1 MDEAA
6 ASRIPERDEDRVV
19 APNFVTAV
27 VDEDLRSGR
36 VRTVVTRF
44 PPEPNGYLH
53 IGHAKAICLDFGVA
67 QDYGGRTN
75 LRFDDTNPTT
85 EDPEYVAAIE
95 RDVRWLGFAWHEE
108 RYASDYFGQLFDLAC
123 RLIERG
129 DAYVDSQP
137 MEAIREGRGTVTT
150 PGTPSPYRERPAEES
165 LELFRRMR
173 DGAFEEG
180 AHVLR
185 AKIDMASPNMIMRDP
200 VLYRIRHAH
209 HYRTGDAWHVYPMYD
224 FAHPLSDAIEGVT
237 HSLCTLEFEN
247 NREIYDWLVERL
259 FPEPRPRQYEFARLN
274 LDHTVVS
281 KRKLLKLVQGGYVSG
296 WDDPRM
302 PTLTA
307 LRRRGVTPAAIRDFA
322 NRVGVTKTNARTDV
336 GVLESAVRDDLNHRA
351 PRAMAVLDPIPL
363 TLSDL
368 PDGPATSHDAPLWPH
383 DVPREG
389 SRPLPFSREA
399 WIERGD
405 VAVDPP
411 KGWRRLAPGAAVRL
425 RHGPAIVCE
434 DIEVD
439 ADGRPTAVRARTVA
453 DPESEGV
460 KVRGVLHWVER
471 GHAVPAEFRLFDRLF
486 AEPDPEAGGRDV
498 TEAVDP
504 ASRVVRRGW
513 VEPYVADADP
523 DTRWQFERQGYF
535 WRDPVDG
542 RGDALV
548 FNRIVTLKD
557 GWSRKTRAAD
567 AGTEA
572 GTDATSE
579 AGTDATSEAASAPTR
594 RPPAGR
600 AGNEPDPVEALDRA
614 GRERFDVLEAAG
626 VARLDAARLAADP
639 ATTAWFE
646 AARAAPADAEPAAL
660 ASWLVNEV
668 PRALAGAELTEA
680 RLTPE
685 AFAELVALVGHEQVS
700 ATVAKELLVELAAQG
715 GDPATM
721 VEERGLRRLD
731 DAAALAA
738 TVERILDA
746 HPDEVAAYLGGKEG
760 LIGFFIGQAMRATG
774 GRADAKAVRDALAA
788 ALDARR

>member
-1 MDEAA
+1 
-6 ASRIPERDEDRVV
+6 
-19 APNFVTAV
+19 
-27 VDEDLRSGR
+27 
-36 VRTVVTRF
+36 
-44 PPEPNGYLH
+44 
-53 IGHAKAICLDFGVA
+53 
-67 QDYGGRTN
+67 
-75 LRFDDTNPTT
+75 
-85 EDPEYVAAIE
+85 
-95 RDVRWLGFAWHEE
+95 
-108 RYASDYFGQLFDLAC
+108 
-123 RLIERG
+123 
-129 DAYVDSQP
+129 

-165 LELFRRMR
+165 LELFQRMR

-185 AKIDMASPNMIMRDP
+185 AKIDMAAPNMIMRDP

-259 FPEPRPRQYEFARLN
+259 FDEPRPRQYEFARLN

-302 PTLTA
+302 PTLAA
-307 LRRRGVTPAAIRDFA
+307 LRRRGVTPASIRDFA
-322 NRVGVTKTNARTDV
+322 NRVGVTKTNSRTDL
-336 GVLESAVRDDLNHRA
+336 GLLESAVRDDLNHRA
-351 PRAMAVLDPIPL
+351 PRTMAVLEPIPL
-363 TLSDL
+363 TLSDV
-368 PDGPATSHDAPLWPH
+368 PEGPTTAHDAPLWPH

-425 RHGPAIVCE
+425 RHGPVIVC
-434 DIEVD
+434 DAIDVD
-439 ADGRPTAVRARTVA
+439 ADGRPAAVRARTVT
-453 DPESEGV
+453 DPDAEGL

-471 GHAVPAEFRLFDRLF
+471 SHAVPAEFRLFDRLF

-498 TEAVDP
+498 SEAVDP
-504 ASRVVRRGW
+504 GSRVVRRGW

-557 GWSRKTRAAD
+557 GWSRKARAAAD
-567 AGTEA
+567 A
-572 GTDATSE
+572 AT
-579 AGTDATSEAASAPTR
+579 AKAATPDPAPTSAR
-594 RPPAGR
+594 RAPAGR
-600 AGNEPDPVEALDRA
+600 AGGEPDPVEALDRA
-614 GRERFDVLEAAG
+614 GRERFDALVDAG

-646 AARAAPADAEPAAL
+646 AARAADADADPAAL

-668 PRALAGAELTEA
+668 PRALAGSELSEA

-685 AFAELVALVGHEQVS
+685 AFGALVRLVTDEAIS
-700 ATVAKELLVELAAQG
+700 ATVAKELLAELAAQG
-715 GDPATM
+715 GDPVAL
-721 VEERGLRRLD
+721 VEARGLGRLD
-731 DAAALAA
+731 DAAALSA
-738 TVERILDA
+738 TVEGILDA
-746 HPDEVAAYLGGKEG
+746 HPDEVAAYLGGKQG

-774 GRADAKAVRDALAA
+774 GRADAKAVREALTA

>member
-95 RDVRWLGFAWHEE
+95 RDVRWLGFDWQEE
-108 RYASDYFGQLFDLAC
+108 RYASDYFGRLFDLAC
-123 RLIERG
+123 RLIEMG

-137 MEAIREGRGTVTT
+137 MEAIRESRGTVTT
-150 PGTPSPYRERPAEES
+150 PGTPSPDRERPSEES

-173 DGAFEEG
+173 DGEFEEG

-185 AKIDMASPNMIMRDP
+185 ARIDMASPNMIMRDP

-247 NREIYDWLVERL
+247 NREIYDWLVGRL
-259 FPEPRPRQYEFARLN
+259 FDEPRPRQYEFARLS

-322 NRVGVTKTNARTDV
+322 NRVGVTKTNSRTDL
-336 GVLESAVRDDLNHRA
+336 GLLESALRDDLNHQA
-351 PRAMAVLDPIPL
+351 PRALAVLEPIPL

-368 PDGPATSHDAPLWPH
+368 PGGPATSRDAPLWPH

-405 VAVDPP
+405 VALDPP

-425 RHGPAIVCE
+425 RHGPVIVCE
-434 DIEVD
+434 AIDVD
-439 ADGRPTAVRARTVA
+439 ADGRPAAVRARTVA
-453 DPESEGV
+453 DADAEGV

-471 GHAVPAEFRLFDRLF
+471 SHAVPAEFRLFDRLF

-504 ASRVVRRGW
+504 DSLVVRHGW

-542 RGDALV
+542 RGEALV

-557 GWSRKTRAAD
+557 GWSRKARAASD
-567 AGTEA
+567 APSEGGAPPAPTK
-572 GTDATSE
+572 DAT
-579 AGTDATSEAASAPTR
+579 PTR

-600 AGNEPDPVEALDRA
+600 AGSEADPVEALDRA
-614 GRERFDVLEAAG
+614 GRERFDALEAAG
-626 VARLDAARLAADP
+626 VARLDAVRLAADA
-639 ATTAWFE
+639 ATAGWFE
-646 AARAAPADAEPAAL
+646 TARSTDADADPAAL

-668 PRALAGAELTEA
+668 PRALAGTDLEDA

-685 AFAELVALVGHEQVS
+685 AFAALVALVTRERVS
-700 ATVAKELLVELAAQG
+700 ATVAKELLAELATQG
-715 GDPATM
+715 GDPAAL
-721 VEERGLRRLD
+721 VEQRGLGRLD

-738 TVERILDA
+738 TVEGILDA

-774 GRADAKAVRDALAA
+774 GRADAKAVRDALTT
-788 ALDARR
+788 ALNARR